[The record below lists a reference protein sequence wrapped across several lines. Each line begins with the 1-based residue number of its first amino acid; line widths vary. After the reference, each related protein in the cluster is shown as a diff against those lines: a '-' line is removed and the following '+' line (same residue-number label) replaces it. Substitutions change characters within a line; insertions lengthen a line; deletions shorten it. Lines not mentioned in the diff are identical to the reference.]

1 MVVQFEQKKL
11 ENEVVDMLL
20 SDQHIILAVNYLP
33 LPQPANKKESTN
45 SVVATRIV
53 IKFEMKTMQSI
64 RLRT

>member
-45 SVVATRIV
+45 SVVARIV